1 MPGPEQVEAFWR
13 NGRLDGRPGRT
24 TVLFGRMHE
33 DWSIEVSLFPP
44 GSRVLCIASAG
55 CTALALAERGDRVT
69 AVDINPA
76 QIDYVR
82 ARLAGM
88 PAKAGRVDLMLMKA
102 RRALRWLGWNEA
114 KLRDF
119 LTLGDPTEQMRFWR
133 QELDGPLWRTAL
145 ECALHPLVLRSA
157 YAPGFLRALPD
168 GFARVIRRRL
178 ERGWLL
184 HANRT
189 NPYAWHML
197 LGHGPPEEGS
207 STISCGHLKVNLIC
221 AEVAEYLEICTPAS
235 FDAFSLSN
243 ILDGADAQ
251 YRQRLLCAVRRAG
264 APEAV
269 VVLRSF
275 AEPKDKDEDSWAARD
290 RALIW
295 GSVRVF
301 AIAPAGESRLQPERV

>member
-1 MPGPEQVEAFWR
+1 MPSPEQVEAFWR
-13 NGRLDGRPGRT
+13 NGRLDARPGPA

-33 DWSIEVSLFPP
+33 DWSIEASLFPP
-44 GSRVLCIASAG
+44 GSRVLCVASAG
-55 CTALALAERGDRVT
+55 CTALALAGRGDRVT

-76 QIDYVR
+76 QVDYVR

-88 PAKAGRVDLMLMKA
+88 PAKVGRVDLMLMRA
-102 RRALRWLGWNEA
+102 RHALRWLGWNEA
-114 KLRDF
+114 KLRSF

-133 QELDGPLWRTAL
+133 QRLDGPLWRTAL
-145 ECALHPLVLRSA
+145 ECALHPLVLRFA
-157 YAPGFLRALPD
+157 YASGFLRALPD

-251 YRQRLLCAVRRAG
+251 YRQRLLCAVRRTG
-264 APEAV
+264 APEAI